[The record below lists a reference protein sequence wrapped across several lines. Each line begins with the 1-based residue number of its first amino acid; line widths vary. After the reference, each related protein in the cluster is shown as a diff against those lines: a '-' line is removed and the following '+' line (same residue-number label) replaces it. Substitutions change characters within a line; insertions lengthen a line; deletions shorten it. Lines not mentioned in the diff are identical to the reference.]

1 MVERKIVVSQSVFI
15 ADSQPRRGT
24 REVSSLVSYF
34 LNAPEVERH
43 RAELLDLGN
52 ACQAHFLQSLAW
64 YQALLKFG
72 WLRLF
77 ASFEGQ
83 ALVAYSL
90 VKTIKVPLL
99 GEVYRIERGPVCKR
113 SWLMPHLEELLRQ
126 LRPRGI
132 WLEISPHYLNE
143 EAEQVDQLLQCR
155 GWQPKPFDNWLYR
168 STVSI
173 DLGQSE
179 EAMKANLRRS
189 LKTQLNKARRANIQ
203 VSPTTVEEDIDW
215 FFRAHSSMMTR
226 RKIPRVPKA
235 WQEGVKTLLLEGQAG
250 WHLLVAHHS
259 GERVAGVLLAPA
271 GERMVYG
278 WGFSSEQ
285 SEHRDLPLTHLLHW
299 EAIRLAKVEGYKSY
313 DFGGYW
319 EERGD
324 SDPINRFKT
333 GFSKR
338 IEKVTRDYLY
348 IFKPLRLQVVQVIK
362 RLRILL

>member
-1 MVERKIVVSQSVFI
+1 MAERKIVVNQSVFI
-15 ADSQPRRGT
+15 ADSQPGSAA
-24 REVSSLVSYF
+24 REVASLVSYF
-34 LNAPEVERH
+34 LNTTEVERY

-52 ACQAHFLQSLAW
+52 SCQAHFLQSLAW

-99 GEVYRIERGPVCKR
+99 GEIYRIERGPVCKR
-113 SWLMPHLEELLRQ
+113 RWLMPHLEELLRQ

-132 WLEISPHYLNE
+132 WLEISPHYLNK
-143 EAEQVDQLLQCR
+143 EAEQVDQLLQGC

-168 STVSI
+168 ATVSV
-173 DLGQSE
+173 DLRESE
-179 EAMKANLRRS
+179 EVMRANLRRS
-189 LKTQLNKARRANIQ
+189 LKTQLNKGRRANIQ
-203 VSPTTVEEDIDW
+203 VGPATVEEEINW
-215 FFRAHSSMMTR
+215 FFQAYNAMITR
-226 RKIPRVPKA
+226 RKMPGVPKA
-235 WQEGVKTLLLEGQAG
+235 WQEGVKTLLLTRQAG
-250 WHLLVAHHS
+250 WHLLIAHHG
-259 GERVAGVLLAPA
+259 GERVAGVVLAPA
-271 GERMVYG
+271 GERVVYG

-299 EAIRLAKVEGYKSY
+299 EAIQLAKAEGYKSY

-324 SDPINRFKT
+324 GDPINRFKT
-333 GFSKR
+333 GFSKH

-348 IFKPLRLQVVQVIK
+348 IFKPLRLQVVQTIK

>member
-1 MVERKIVVSQSVFI
+1 
-15 ADSQPRRGT
+15 
-24 REVSSLVSYF
+24 VSYF

>member
-1 MVERKIVVSQSVFI
+1 MAR
-15 ADSQPRRGT
+15 
-24 REVSSLVSYF
+24 LMSYF
-34 LNAPEVERH
+34 LNPTDIERYQ
-43 RAELLDLGN
+43 ADLVDLGN
-52 ACQAHFLQSLAW
+52 TCQAHFLQSLAW
-64 YQALLKFG
+64 YQALHKFG
-72 WLRLF
+72 LLRLF
-77 ASFEGQ
+77 ASFDGQ

-99 GEVYRIERGPVCKR
+99 GEVHRIERGPVCKR
-113 SWLMPHLEELLRQ
+113 SWLVPHLEELMRQ

-143 EAEQVDQLLQCR
+143 EAEQVEQLLQSC

-168 STVSI
+168 ATVSI
-173 DLGQSE
+173 DLRQSE

-203 VSPTTVEEDIDW
+203 VGPTTVDEDIDW
-215 FFRAHSSMMTR
+215 FFHAHSAMMTR
-226 RKIPRVPKA
+226 RNIPEVPRA
-235 WQEGVKTLLLEGQAG
+235 WQEGIKTLLLAGQAG
-250 WHLLVAHHS
+250 WHLLIAHHD

-271 GERMVYG
+271 GGRMVYG

-285 SEHRDLPLTHLLHW
+285 PEHRDLPLTHLLHW
-299 EAIRLAKVEGYKSY
+299 EAIQLARAAGYASY

-333 GFSKR
+333 GFSKH
-338 IEKVTRDYLY
+338 IDKVTRDYLY
-348 IFKPLRLQVVQVIK
+348 IFKPLRLQVVQALKWLTPGLPAKSGGI
-362 RLRILL
+362 RSTPSSNRACSMSWN